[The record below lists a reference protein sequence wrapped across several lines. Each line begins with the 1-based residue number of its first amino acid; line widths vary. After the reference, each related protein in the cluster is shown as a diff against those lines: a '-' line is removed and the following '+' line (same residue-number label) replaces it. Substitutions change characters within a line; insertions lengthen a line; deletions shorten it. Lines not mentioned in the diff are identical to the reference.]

1 MRFESNGE
9 RARAALL
16 VASVAVAIAFVAIVG
31 AGITVTEGKA
41 VDVVKGEPVVF
52 STDGEEITVTGS
64 LNLVSHLGES
74 VEGIDV
80 EVWAVSISDPD
91 APHVLLYSAEG
102 MALPAGGTMELPI
115 DTTIP
120 VESMYFVVTD
130 FLNSVLED
138 AAPQVSIQVKA
149 SAEYM
154 MGLLDA
160 EVDGKFTISLAEPG
174 GHIAFDVR
182 VDDDSD
188 FEVEI
193 TGLASWL
200 VPSYRE
206 YAVSCPDASIR
217 AVLDGTENGLLLSVT
232 SDDGLLNAIRTICD
246 AGELTVTG
254 SDGTVMEFGGENVKT
269 ILTLFGEI
277 LDALEVGA

>member
-1 MRFESNGE
+1 MYWSR
-9 RARAALL
+9 
-16 VASVAVAIAFVAIVG
+16 
-31 AGITVTEGKA
+31 
-41 VDVVKGEPVVF
+41 
-52 STDGEEITVTGS
+52 S
-64 LNLVSHLGES
+64 LQT
-74 VEGIDV
+74 
-80 EVWAVSISDPD
+80 
-91 APHVLLYSAEG
+91 
-102 MALPAGGTMELPI
+102 PAGHFLSTMWA
-115 DTTIP
+115 
-120 VESMYFVVTD
+120 MY
-130 FLNSVLED
+130 S
-138 AAPQVSIQVKA
+138 
-149 SAEYM
+149 
-154 MGLLDA
+154 
-160 EVDGKFTISLAEPG
+160 SLKY
-174 GHIAFDVR
+174 R
-182 VDDDSD
+182 R
-188 FEVEI
+188 VEI

>member
-16 VASVAVAIAFVAIVG
+16 VASVAVAIAFIAIVG
-31 AGITVTEGKA
+31 AGITVTDGKP

-120 VESMYFVVTD
+120 VESMYFVATD

-174 GHIAFDVR
+174 GHIAYDVR
-182 VDDDSD
+182 VDDDYD

-254 SDGTVMEFGGENVKT
+254 SDGTAMEFGGENVKT